1 MSQICLPDGFA
12 VQVDRPARMLGRQ
25 YWPIALQAVV
35 LYRHFRRVLI
45 IAAIAGSAVDWASR
59 QRIPDNKDRAIG
71 PLPYFLLD
79 RLDDRARRRA
89 EGADLLLTVS

>member
-1 MSQICLPDGFA
+1 MSQIRLPDGFA
-12 VQVDRPARMLGRQ
+12 VPVDRPGRMLCRQ

-35 LYRHFRRVLI
+35 LYRHFRRVRI
-45 IAAIAGSAVDWASR
+45 VAAIAGSAVDWASR
-59 QRIPDNKDRAIG
+59 QRILHNKDRAIG

-79 RLDDRARRRA
+79 RLGDRARRRA